1 MNPKQP
7 FYVDVG
13 TSVVAIRCASNH
25 DVIERYDHV
34 RSPHAL
40 ELAKDICDRMNRE
53 VEIRN
58 SGNFAALREALICV
72 LRWLKRMNAEP
83 LNTLAVSELTPSYAV
98 NRTAKSI
105 IEDNNYHISQLAAAL
120 VTPPRNCDMLLVVDG
135 PADNN
140 ADKAWLVFKR
150 HNPDVY
156 FDVPGLLRCI
166 DWLFASAT
174 EKEGGEK

>member
-13 TSVVAIRCASNH
+13 TSVVAIRCASRH

-34 RSPHAL
+34 RHPHTL
-40 ELAKDICDRMNRE
+40 ELAKDVCDRMNRE
-53 VEIRN
+53 VEIHN
-58 SGNFAALREALICV
+58 SGDCAKLREALEPWIAFAEWLLKNAGKDALGV
-72 LRWLKRMNAEP
+72 AIRDNGPIIRQRLEELRA
-83 LNTLAVSELTPSYAV
+83 A
-98 NRTAKSI
+98 
-105 IEDNNYHISQLAAAL
+105 LAAPA
-120 VTPPRNCDMLLVVDG
+120 RNCDMPLVVEG

-140 ADKAWLVFKR
+140 ADKAWLVFRR

-166 DWLFASAT
+166 DWLLAPAT
-174 EKEGGEK
+174 EGGAK